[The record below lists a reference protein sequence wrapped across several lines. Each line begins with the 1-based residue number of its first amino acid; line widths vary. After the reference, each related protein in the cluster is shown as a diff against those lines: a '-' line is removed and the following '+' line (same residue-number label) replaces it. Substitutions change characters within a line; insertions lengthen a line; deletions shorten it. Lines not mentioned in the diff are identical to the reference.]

1 MEAGCLGGEFLS
13 GFVIHTQFAAEA
25 RLLLCNLGGC
35 VRLKL
40 SITERRGDFTM
51 QAIRVTQILDSETL
65 YLPQLRPLMGQRVEI
80 IVLST
85 DPVDLES
92 VERDPPSESLV
103 GSVLR
108 YDDPQ
113 EPAALA
119 DEWEA
124 SR

>member
-1 MEAGCLGGEFLS
+1 
-13 GFVIHTQFAAEA
+13 
-25 RLLLCNLGGC
+25 
-35 VRLKL
+35 
-40 SITERRGDFTM
+40 M

-108 YDDPQ
+108 YDDPH